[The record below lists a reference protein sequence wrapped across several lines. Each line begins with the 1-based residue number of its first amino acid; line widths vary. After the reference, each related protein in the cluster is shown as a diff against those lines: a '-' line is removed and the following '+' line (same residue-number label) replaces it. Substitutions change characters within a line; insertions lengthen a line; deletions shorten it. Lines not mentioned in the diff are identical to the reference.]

1 MDGVVSAGVTP
12 QDEPADRVKPPYV
25 ADERTTLDGW
35 LDFHRRTLLWKCE
48 GLTDD
53 QLRSRPVPPS
63 TLSLIGLVR
72 HMAEVER
79 GWFADHFGMDDA
91 TLYCTEEAP
100 AADFDDID
108 SADIAADL
116 ATLRAEIDTY
126 REAATAFNLDHI
138 ETTADGRQFGL
149 RWVYTHMIEEYA
161 RHNGHADMLRE
172 AIDGATGD

>member
-1 MDGVVSAGVTP
+1 M
-12 QDEPADRVKPPYV
+12 
-25 ADERTTLDGW
+25 
-35 LDFHRRTLLWKCE
+35 
-48 GLTDD
+48 
-53 QLRSRPVPPS
+53 PPS

-72 HMAEVER
+72 HMAEVAR